1 MLVPQLLMAATHQI
15 AMNVRTVLS
24 LNDGDDVE
32 LVGFPSYNWGYTRV
46 FMGVNSGPFGELSG
60 GFFVNDCGYEL
71 NGFYTQ
77 FDFRYSSSIRMT
89 YYGPSA
95 DLPIQWW
102 LGSGTPSAA
111 CVKSE
116 ETPEAEEV
124 KNLIKTI
131 VQEKFRNYS
140 DIGAS
145 GSLYEFEGSS
155 KTLKITDMPSDNFN
169 TIKLTIRP
177 LDNKDLDGYVYLGEK
192 KLPLGGRETIVIQ
205 APRYKDI
212 FPFEVVHN
220 NNAYRRVSISWT
232 AEVGV
237 PEVTDVASTQEDEG
251 ASVAVKYDFEKTP
264 YTYKPLKI
272 SFNKSDFTDGKAPVV
287 KKYAFNPDGPAD
299 EIGLSF
305 SGTLYDISS
314 NLKPGKRVTMA
325 IPLDMDYDAEEDTL
339 WFEHFIEEENTWVKV
354 PVDSIVDGYAYFT
367 VDHFCFGWLKK
378 ACKAVVKYTVKIGA
392 GVLNVI
398 PGVSKY
404 VDKLANFLSD
414 AVGAV
419 IDGVINTYEWIR
431 EVFTDLVCFDWQHAT
446 EKIADKFVSATTFLV
461 NNFIKSSGGW
471 DLPQGFVNSQN
482 WDPALVTELVNF
494 RNKPLVG
501 IDDQSINTILV
512 TPAIYDLVDGDHTCL
527 DISDGADKVSCLKW
541 RVTKYNYDIYL
552 ADILLS
558 NANLATP
565 RFSFVFDYKSLS
577 GTITD
582 HDNGNQ
588 PYPASLLFNSDPG
601 FLNDASQFVDGL
613 QACGRLEKGY
623 FPYLT
628 TMSQMY
634 DEIKDLDF
642 QGACKAFFDRFSLKN
657 MDVVGNTID
666 CAAAAMKA
674 RNMLSSH
681 EKKLL
686 AVSEAMTRA
695 SLLAWMDKN
704 NFRPYSSLMLRNVY
718 EGSKTW
724 LSLIAPLMQNN
735 NIPTKAYVSLA
746 LYEYV
751 NYGTQEML
759 SKINLAF
766 DKNYG
771 FMGGY
776 SEGAGYSQYI
786 WDEATYI
793 FAAMKDAY
801 ASKFQTVGFSHNFM
815 LSADHMYNTSR
826 PVQGLGNIPV
836 EIDDGVTYVPDYRPW
851 AKLTD
856 DKKYLAMHA
865 LHGMSSGKV
874 NPLVAFGVPAFTCGA
889 NECTDVVLNAR
900 MGRHPYLRSYFEDG
914 VGVISFTNPV
924 TKEVTSL
931 SMIGESGNQFTL
943 GQAHDQQDN
952 LSFTLTSSLN
962 GPIVQDRGY
971 AGFGQRANL
980 KYHRFIYHNVLAPL
994 KDGVDLTDASLKGEV
1009 ENIVDIDAQSDNR
1022 QMQYKDVKS
1031 RYNAFMDQN
1040 AGFIYQALFTFID
1053 GSTFDAM
1060 SGNNIYNFRLEG
1072 GNAVTRVDK
1081 LVDIP
1086 ANDPAVINSVENGYG
1101 VVAYTATL
1109 PYSKGGIQDDR
1120 TILYF
1125 GGSFWVIDQP
1135 NQAGMVWLANSPLNS
1150 WADVFSNR
1158 GGVFGTSSTEMD
1170 ANNLVIYNGSC
1181 IHQEGPVRPG
1191 VCASNELAN
1200 FEYGLYDASATTYV
1214 MNYNVMGQPFGKYT
1228 ANCPAGTQCFISS
1241 DASVVRK
1248 VIVPAKNTRYEMC
1261 DALQNDCSLPYET
1274 DAIVVATHSNGQWEY
1289 QLING
1294 STYDMNNDGAQVIQV
1309 GGTTTLTAYTSYRS
1323 DGTSFGGRYQNTF
1336 QPAIPL
1342 LLLNH

>member
-1 MLVPQLLMAATHQI
+1 MLVPQVLMAATHQI

-116 ETPEAEEV
+116 ETPEGVEV

-145 GSLYEFEGSS
+145 NTLYEFEGVS
-155 KTLKITDMPSDNFN
+155 KSLKITEMPSGNFN
-169 TIKLTIRP
+169 IIKFVIKP
-177 LDNKDLDGYVYLGEK
+177 LDNKDLDGEIYFGEK
-192 KLPLGGRETIVIQ
+192 KYKLGGSETVISQ

-212 FPFEVVHN
+212 LPFEMVFN
-220 NNAYRRVSISWT
+220 SYRRVSISWSG
-232 AEVGV
+232 EVGV
-237 PEVTDVASTQEDEG
+237 PEVTDVAATQEDKG
-251 ASVAVKYDFEKTP
+251 NSVAVEYAFEKTP
-264 YTYKPLKI
+264 YTYKSLKI
-272 SFNKSDFTDGKAPVV
+272 EFNKNDFTDGKAPVV
-287 KKYAFNPDGPAD
+287 KKYAFNPEGPAD
-299 EIGLSF
+299 EIGWSF
-305 SGTLYDISS
+305 SGTLYDISA

-325 IPLDMDYDAEEDTL
+325 IPLDMGYDAEEDTL

-354 PVDSIVDGYAYFT
+354 PIDSIVDGYAYFT
-367 VDHFCFGWLKK
+367 VDHFCFGWLKR

-414 AVGAV
+414 AVGSV
-419 IDGVINTYEWIR
+419 IDGVMNAYEWVR
-431 EVFTDLVCFDWQHAT
+431 EVFADLICFDWQHAT
-446 EKIADKFVSATTFLV
+446 EKIAETFVDATTYLV
-461 NNFIKSSGGW
+461 NNFVTSNKGW
-471 DLPQGFVNSQN
+471 SIDQGFVNSQN
-482 WDPALVTELVNF
+482 WDQNL
-494 RNKPLVG
+494 
-501 IDDQSINTILV
+501 INTLQVYRSRALLNINDANMLALADQEDN
-512 TPAIYDLVDGDHTCL
+512 TCGD
-527 DISDGADKVSCLKW
+527 IADAGDKLICQQWKA
-541 RVTKYNYDIYL
+541 TKYNYDTYL
-552 ADILLS
+552 ADVLLTR
-558 NANLATP
+558 ANIGP
-565 RFSFVFDYKSLS
+565 QRFSFTFNNKDLS
-577 GTITD
+577 GILVDYYTGAQ
-582 HDNGNQ
+582 NS
-588 PYPASLLFNSDPG
+588 ASILFTTNPG
-601 FLNDASQFVDGL
+601 FLDDATWLIEGL
-613 QACGRLEKGY
+613 QSCGYLEQGL

-634 DEIKDLDF
+634 DKIKNLNF
-642 QGACKAFFDRFSLKN
+642 QGACKEFFDMFSLKSL
-657 MDVVGNTID
+657 DVVGNAYN
-666 CAAAAMKA
+666 CADLASHTGKVKQ
-674 RNMLSSH
+674 MLTSH
-681 EKKLL
+681 EKKLI

-704 NFRPYSSLMLRNVY
+704 NFRSYSSLMLKNVY
-718 EGSKTW
+718 EGSKAW
-724 LSLIAPLMQNN
+724 LSLIAPLMQSN
-735 NIPTKAYVSLA
+735 NISTKAYVSLA

-751 NYGTQEML
+751 NFGTQEML
-759 SKINLAF
+759 SKLNLAF

-771 FMGGY
+771 SKGGY
-776 SEGAGYSQYI
+776 SEGTGYSQYI

-815 LSADHMYNTSR
+815 QSADHMFNTSR
-826 PVQGLGNIPV
+826 PVNGLGNIPV

-851 AKLTD
+851 AKLTG
-856 DKKYLAMHA
+856 DKKYLAMHT
-865 LHGMSSGKV
+865 LYGMNPAKI
-874 NPLVAFGVPAFTCGA
+874 NPLVAFGVPAFTCGV
-889 NECTDVVLNAR
+889 NECTDVVLDAR
-900 MGRHPYLRSYFEDG
+900 MGRHPYLRGYFEDG
-914 VGVISFTNPV
+914 VGVISFKNPI

-931 SMIGESGNQFTL
+931 SMIGESGSQFTL

-952 LSFTLTSSLN
+952 LSITLASSAK
-962 GPIVQDRGY
+962 GPIIQDRGY
-971 AGFGQRANL
+971 SGFGNRVNY
-980 KYHRFIYHNVLAPL
+980 KFHRFIYHNVLAPL
-994 KDGVDLTDASLKGEV
+994 KAGADLTNSLQEV
-1009 ENIVDIDAQSDNR
+1009 EDVVDIDAQSDNR
-1022 QMQYKDVKS
+1022 PMAYSDAKK

-1040 AGFIYQALFTFID
+1040 AGWLLQIGLYAYISPT
-1053 GSTFDAM
+1053 TFDDL

-1109 PYSKGGIQDDR
+1109 PYSKDGIQDDR

-1125 GGSFWVIDQP
+1125 GGSLWVIDQP
-1135 NQAGMVWLANSPLNS
+1135 NLAGMVWLANSPAPN
-1150 WADVFSNR
+1150 WNAFTNTY
-1158 GGVFGTSSTEMD
+1158 GVKLFASGTS
-1170 ANNLVIYNGSC
+1170 NLDETSAVIQRRDCVYENGSV
-1181 IHQEGPVRPG
+1181 GPYNCG
-1191 VCASNELAN
+1191 AGYESFLEDYT
-1200 FEYGLYDASATTYV
+1200 FGMYDASATTYV

-1241 DASVVRK
+1241 DANVVRK
-1248 VIVPAKNTRYEMC
+1248 VIVPTKNTRYEMC

-1274 DAIVVATHSNGQWEY
+1274 DAIVVATHSNGKWEY

-1294 STYDMNNDGAQVIQV
+1294 TTYDMNNNGVQVIHV
-1309 GGTTTLTAYTSYRS
+1309 GGTTTLTAYTSYRM
-1323 DGTSFGGRYQNTF
+1323 DGTSFGGRYQNTY

-1342 LLLNH
+1342 LLLNY